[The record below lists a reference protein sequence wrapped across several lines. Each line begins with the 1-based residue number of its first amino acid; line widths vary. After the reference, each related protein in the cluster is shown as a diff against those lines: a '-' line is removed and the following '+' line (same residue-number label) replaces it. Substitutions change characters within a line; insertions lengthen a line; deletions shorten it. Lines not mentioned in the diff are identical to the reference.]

1 MNKICVQNFVFLN
14 IPSLVSA
21 SGKNLLLYNFVI
33 TVITTIKFNRAS
45 KQNSVETTT
54 KTFGF
59 LQIALPKFL
68 KAEREALWIVS
79 KMLSTLQK
87 QLF

>member
-1 MNKICVQNFVFLN
+1 MRFAFKMFLN
-14 IPSLVSA
+14 IPSLA
-21 SGKNLLLYNFVI
+21 FTSGKNLLLCNFII
-33 TVITTIKFNRAS
+33 TVITIIKFNRAS

-54 KTFGF
+54 KTFDF
-59 LQIALPKFL
+59 LQIALSKFL
-68 KAEREALWIVS
+68 KADREALWIVS